1 MTTSLV
7 TATID
12 KAYVCDMQSDH
23 TPESRYGIRGTIKFE
38 NPSKIFNCH
47 FRTRLVAGGENKM
60 VYADFGYFY
69 DEHGQEIVV
78 EPGETLVKDFCI
90 RELRFGQAQYFCNEI
105 NRFEFQTRI
114 SFSVGNEREINYHI
128 GSVYIPSSLT
138 EATYE
143 TVSRRVT
150 LFPGQSLMVNARIDL
165 DVGEYGKYKIYDDNE
180 GDDSDYDSGRQPI
193 VRFMISVQN
202 KGKKLLRYNPYCSSN
217 SCEEGYLVLISETE
231 EVVDA
236 KAKQSFYVLTAA
248 ETELGFNSSKFP
260 FFLDVS
266 EGSFYLLESNEI
278 AMGFEFFDVY
288 DNYIDFDE
296 EFGDED
302 FERVREVKEWQD

>member
-23 TPESRYGIRGTIKFE
+23 TPVSHYGIRGTIKFE

-60 VYADFGYFY
+60 IYADFGFFY
-69 DEHGQEIVV
+69 DDDGQEIVV
-78 EPGETLVKDFCI
+78 EPGKTLLKDFCI
-90 RELRFGQAQYFCNEI
+90 RECRFGAGSHFVEV
-105 NRFEFQTRI
+105 NRFEFQTQI
-114 SFSVGNEREINYHI
+114 FFSVGNEREVNYHI

-138 EATYE
+138 EATCS
-143 TVSRRVT
+143 TISRRIT
-150 LFPGQSLMVNARIDL
+150 FFPGQSLMVNARIDL

-202 KGKKLLRYNPYCSSN
+202 KGKRPLRCLDGSSPWGADRGYTIAI
-217 SCEEGYLVLISETE
+217 SDLEEL
-231 EVVDA
+231 VDA
-236 KAKQSFYVLTAA
+236 KGKQSFYFLREPDTDF
-248 ETELGFNSSKFP
+248 GFDSSKFP
-260 FFLDVS
+260 FFLNVS

-278 AMGFEFFDVY
+278 AMGFEFFDV
-288 DNYIDFDE
+288 DGNYTDFEE

-302 FERVREVKEWQD
+302 FESVSEVKEWEY